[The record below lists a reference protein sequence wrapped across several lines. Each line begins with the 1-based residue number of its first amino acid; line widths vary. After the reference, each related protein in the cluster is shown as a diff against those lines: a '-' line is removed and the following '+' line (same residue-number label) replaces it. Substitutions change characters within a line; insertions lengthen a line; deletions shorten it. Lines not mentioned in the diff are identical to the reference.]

1 MTTIFRGNMI
11 KLIIKWILFALVIMA
26 TCYLPGVKVDGF
38 EYAMLIAAALTLLNI
53 FVKPLLKLIAF
64 PLNLLTFG
72 LFNFSINF
80 VLLMIAAYFI
90 PQYHLDNTF
99 TAVLASIII
108 AIAFGILK
116 RV

>member
-1 MTTIFRGNMI
+1 MI

-38 EYAMLIAAALTLLNI
+38 EYAMLIAAALTILNI

-72 LFNFSINF
+72 LFNFSIYF
-80 VLLMIAAYFI
+80 VLLMLVAYFI

-99 TAVLASIII
+99 IAVIVSIIL
-108 AIAFGILK
+108 AFTFGIL
-116 RV
+116 RRI

>member
-1 MTTIFRGNMI
+1 M
-11 KLIIKWILFALVIMA
+11 KLIIKWLIFALVIMA

-38 EYAMLIAAALTLLNI
+38 EYAMLIAAVLTILNI
-53 FVKPLLKLIAF
+53 FVKPVLKLITF

-80 VLLMIAAYFI
+80 VLLMAVAYFI

-99 TAVLASIII
+99 TAVIASIVI
-108 AIAFGILK
+108 AFAFGILK
-116 RV
+116 RI

>member
-1 MTTIFRGNMI
+1 MI
-11 KLIIKWILFALVIMA
+11 KLIIKWILFAFIIMA
-26 TCYLPGVKVDGF
+26 TCYLPGIKVDGF
-38 EYAMLIAAALTLLNI
+38 EYAMMIALVITLLNV

-80 VLLMIAAYFI
+80 VILMLAAYFI

-99 TAVLASIII
+99 TAVLASIIV
-108 AIAFGILK
+108 AFSYGILK
-116 RV
+116 RI

>member
-1 MTTIFRGNMI
+1 M
-11 KLIIKWILFALVIMA
+11 KLLIKWLIFAFIIMA

-38 EYAMLIAAALTLLNI
+38 EYAMFVALVLTLMNI

-80 VLLMIAAYFI
+80 VILMTVAYFI

-99 TAVLASIII
+99 TAVLASIIL
-108 AIAFGILK
+108 AFAYGILK

>member
-1 MTTIFRGNMI
+1 ML
-11 KLIIKWILFALVIMA
+11 KLIIKWLIFALIIMA

-38 EYAMLIAAALTLLNI
+38 EYAMLIAAALTILNI

-64 PLNLLTFG
+64 PLNVLTFG

-80 VLLMIAAYFI
+80 VLLMLVAYFI

-99 TAVLASIII
+99 MAVIVSIIL
-108 AIAFGILK
+108 AFAFGIL
-116 RV
+116 RRI